1 MNKFSMIVLLISAIV
16 SAIIMASYYYS
27 VFKEE
32 KIKMYDSFSY
42 SLFILHLVVLYII
55 VTIFNYL
62 FIKLILG
69 SPIYGIKK
77 PITINYSTRSRPF
90 GLNSIFN
97 ENTRNLFR
105 RNNTKPV
112 NFNSLRP
119 NYIVGD
125 PNIGIP
131 YTEFE

>member
-1 MNKFSMIVLLISAIV
+1 MIVLLISAIV
-16 SAIIMASYYYS
+16 SAMIMASYYYS

-105 RNNTKPV
+105 RNNAKPV

>member
-1 MNKFSMIVLLISAIV
+1 MIVLLISAIV
-16 SAIIMASYYYS
+16 SAIIMSSYYYS
-27 VFKEE
+27 VFKKE
-32 KIKMYDSFSY
+32 KIIMYDSFSY

-90 GLNSIFN
+90 SLNSIFN

>member
-1 MNKFSMIVLLISAIV
+1 MIVLLISAIV

>member
-1 MNKFSMIVLLISAIV
+1 MNNFSMIVLLISAIV
-16 SAIIMASYYYS
+16 SAIIMSSYYYS
-27 VFKEE
+27 VFKKE
-32 KIKMYDSFSY
+32 KIIMYDSFSY

-90 GLNSIFN
+90 SLNSIFN

>member
-1 MNKFSMIVLLISAIV
+1 MINFSMIVLLISMIV
-16 SAIIMASYYYS
+16 SAIIMISYYYS
-27 VFKEE
+27 VFKKE
-32 KIKMYDSFSY
+32 KIRMYDSFSY
-42 SLFILHLVVLYII
+42 SLFILHLIVLYII
-55 VTIFNYL
+55 ITIFNYL

-77 PITINYSTRSRPF
+77 PTIRNYSTRGRPF
-90 GLNSIFN
+90 GINSIFN

-105 RNNTKPV
+105 RNNTRPT
-112 NFNSLRP
+112 NFNSIRP
-119 NYIVGD
+119 NYIIGD